1 MASKRR
7 QTESNKTE
15 KRKKK
20 TCEETAELCSVLDD
34 EQVKKA
40 VKEAWTQ
47 KTHYNQGDLE
57 LDCHPFPH
65 CIIRNFL
72 GSEAFVE
79 SLQRELQDLN
89 FHEKSNDLYKFKQSD
104 DLKKRTE
111 PHIAGLRAAL
121 FGRFRS
127 WLGEVL
133 GVELEPTVD
142 ISCARYEYTDVL
154 LCHDDEL
161 EGRRVAFILYLVP
174 PWQSSDG
181 GTLDLYSTDNDFQPQ
196 SIVKSLIPSLNT
208 LVLFEVSPVSFHQV
222 SEVLTEDKCRLS
234 LSGWFHGPSLE
245 RPPRHTQAPVPR
257 SPHLPRD
264 ETVLLEWINPAYLDI
279 SYQEK
284 IQEEFEDSSEIQ
296 LKDFLKEEKF
306 REVSEALGLTQIQW
320 TRRGPPNKRCY
331 EVASLDTLP
340 ECVSACWEL
349 LRSESFFLL
358 LSNFTGLRLH
368 YLCPADDEDDEDNEE
383 ENEERQAGEATGSST
398 ESQSR
403 NANKDKEPSTP
414 VCCGELRR
422 WSHGGYTLL
431 HDGEAARAEYALDL
445 VLPFCSAD
453 WQSDFG
459 GFTCY
464 VANEEDEELLT
475 VYPESNSLA
484 LVYRDKETLK
494 FVKHINHRSSANQRS
509 GSYYVVSGCDPSGG
523 SVIEQYNKVLR
534 TLGSCLTEIS
544 STLLLQ
550 QNGRQDCG
558 SWAVDRMC
566 GLVSAVCSSWCESTL
581 SFQRPAGR
589 EVRCF
594 QSYQADAHGFCR
606 SGRL

>member
-1 MASKRR
+1 MMASKRR
-7 QTESNKTE
+7 AGGDSM
-15 KRKKK
+15 RADKKK
-20 TCEETAELCSVLDD
+20 KKKEKKSCCEEAAELCSVVEE
-34 EQVKKA
+34 EQVKKR
-40 VKEAWTQ
+40 VQEAWSQRTPL
-47 KTHYNQGDLE
+47 THGDLE

-65 CIIRNFL
+65 CVIKNFL
-72 GSEAFVE
+72 GSETFVE
-79 SLQRELQDLN
+79 NLQRELLELN

-111 PHIAGLRAAL
+111 PHIAGLRTAL

-142 ISCARYEYTDVL
+142 ISCAKYEYTDVL

-174 PWQSSDG
+174 PWESSDG
-181 GTLDLYSTDNDFQPQ
+181 GSLDLYTTDSNFQPQ
-196 SIVKSLIPSLNT
+196 SIVKSLVPSLNT

-222 SEVLTEDKCRLS
+222 SEVLTQDKCRLS

-245 RPPRHTQAPVPR
+245 RPPRHVEPPVSR

-264 ETVLLEWINPAYLDI
+264 ETLLLEWINPVYLDI
-279 SYQEK
+279 SYQEQV
-284 IQEEFEDSSEIQ
+284 QEEFEDSSEIQ

-306 REVSEALGLTQIQW
+306 REVKEALRLAQIQW
-320 TRRGPPNKRCY
+320 TKRGPPNKRCY
-331 EVASLDTLP
+331 EAASLDTLP
-340 ECVSACWEL
+340 QCVSACWEL

-368 YLCPADDEDDEDNEE
+368 YLCPADDDE
-383 ENEERQAGEATGSST
+383 ENKDEEKEDAQGGEATGSLT
-398 ESQSR
+398 ESPP
-403 NANKDKEPSTP
+403 ANTSGEKELSTP

-431 HDGEAARAEYALDL
+431 HDAEAARAEYALDL
-445 VLPFCSAD
+445 VLPFCGAD
-453 WQSDFG
+453 WQSEFG

-475 VYPESNSLA
+475 VYPEDNSLA

-494 FVKHINHRSSANQRS
+494 FVKHVNHKSSSASAN
-509 GSYYVVSGCDPSGG
+509 
-523 SVIEQYNKVLR
+523 
-534 TLGSCLTEIS
+534 S
-544 STLLLQ
+544 STC
-550 QNGRQDCG
+550 RAFYDF
-558 SWAVDRMC
+558 
-566 GLVSAVCSSWCESTL
+566 
-581 SFQRPAGR
+581 SFVYY
-589 EVRCF
+589 E
-594 QSYQADAHGFCR
+594 
-606 SGRL
+606 

>member
-7 QTESNKTE
+7 RDGGGDAER
-15 KRKKK
+15 KRRQKRS
-20 TCEETAELCSVLDD
+20 EERAELGSVLED
-34 EQVKKA
+34 EQVRGA
-40 VKEAWTQ
+40 VKEAWSR
-47 KTHYNQGDLE
+47 KSRCSLGDLE
-57 LDCHPFPH
+57 LDCQPFPH
-65 CIIRNFL
+65 CVIKNFL
-72 GSEAFVE
+72 GSETFVE
-79 SLQRELQDLN
+79 NLQRELLALN
-89 FHEKSNDLYKFKQSD
+89 FHEKSNDLYKFKQSE

-111 PHIAGLRAAL
+111 PHIAGLRSAL

-181 GTLDLYSTDNDFQPQ
+181 GTLDLYTTDGNFQPQ
-196 SIVKSLIPSLNT
+196 SIVKSLVPSWNS

-222 SEVLTEDKCRLS
+222 SEVLSQDKCRLS

-245 RPPRHTQAPVPR
+245 RPPRHVEPTLPR

-264 ETVLLEWINPAYLDI
+264 ETLLLEWVNPIYLDI
-279 SYQEK
+279 SYQEQ

-306 REVSEALGLTQIQW
+306 RAVGEALRLSQIQW

-331 EVASLDTLP
+331 EAASLDTVP
-340 ECVSACWEL
+340 QCVSACWEL
-349 LRSESFFLL
+349 LRSEAFFLL

-368 YLCPADDEDDEDNEE
+368 FLCPADDDDEKKD
-383 ENEERQAGEATGSST
+383 EEREKKGEQEEAGEAEATSSST
-398 ESQSR
+398 ESPS
-403 NANKDKEPSTP
+403 ANGNREKELSTP

-422 WSHGGYTLL
+422 WSHGAYTLL

-445 VLPFCSAD
+445 LLPFGCAD
-453 WQSDFG
+453 WQSEFG
-459 GFTCY
+459 GFSCY

-475 VYPESNSLA
+475 VYPEDNSLA

-494 FVKHINHRSSANQRS
+494 FVKHVNNKSSCDSAGSSACRAFYDFS
-509 GSYYVVSGCDPSGG
+509 LVYY
-523 SVIEQYNKVLR
+523 E
-534 TLGSCLTEIS
+534 
-544 STLLLQ
+544 
-550 QNGRQDCG
+550 
-558 SWAVDRMC
+558 
-566 GLVSAVCSSWCESTL
+566 
-581 SFQRPAGR
+581 
-589 EVRCF
+589 
-594 QSYQADAHGFCR
+594 
-606 SGRL
+606 

>member
-7 QTESNKTE
+7 QDEVGKSD
-15 KRKKK
+15 KKK
-20 TCEETAELCSVLDD
+20 KQKKSEETAELGSAVEDD
-34 EQVKKA
+34 QVKSA
-40 VKEAWTQ
+40 VKEAWSRR
-47 KTHYNQGDLE
+47 THCSLGDLE

-65 CIIRNFL
+65 CIIKNFL
-72 GSEAFVE
+72 GSETFVE
-79 SLQRELQDLN
+79 NLQRELLELN

-104 DLKKRTE
+104 DLRKRTE
-111 PHIAGLRAAL
+111 PHIAGLRVAL

-127 WLGEVL
+127 WLSEVL

-142 ISCARYEYTDVL
+142 ISCARYEYTDIL

-181 GTLDLYSTDNDFQPQ
+181 GTLDLYTTDGNFQPQ
-196 SIVKSLIPSLNT
+196 SIVKSLVPSWNT

-222 SEVLTEDKCRLS
+222 SEVLSQDKCRLS
-234 LSGWFHGPSLE
+234 LSGWFHGPPLE
-245 RPPRHTQAPVPR
+245 RPPRHIEPPVPR

-264 ETVLLEWINPAYLDI
+264 ETLLLEWVNPVYLDI
-279 SYQEK
+279 SYQEQ

-306 REVSEALGLTQIQW
+306 RELGEALRHAQIQW

-340 ECVSACWEL
+340 QCVSTCWEL
-349 LRSESFFLL
+349 LRSEAFFLL

-368 YLCPADDEDDEDNEE
+368 YLCPTDDDDEREQKEQEDV
-383 ENEERQAGEATGSST
+383 RDGEATGSST
-398 ESQSR
+398 ESPSANASR
-403 NANKDKEPSTP
+403 AKELSTP
-414 VCCGELRR
+414 VCCGEVRR

-445 VLPFCSAD
+445 VLPFGCAD
-453 WQSDFG
+453 WQSEFG

-475 VYPESNSLA
+475 VYPEDNSLA

-494 FVKHINHRSSANQRS
+494 FVKHVNQKSSSDSAGTSTCRAFYDFS
-509 GSYYVVSGCDPSGG
+509 FVYY
-523 SVIEQYNKVLR
+523 E
-534 TLGSCLTEIS
+534 
-544 STLLLQ
+544 
-550 QNGRQDCG
+550 
-558 SWAVDRMC
+558 
-566 GLVSAVCSSWCESTL
+566 
-581 SFQRPAGR
+581 
-589 EVRCF
+589 
-594 QSYQADAHGFCR
+594 
-606 SGRL
+606 

>member
-1 MASKRR
+1 MASKR
-7 QTESNKTE
+7 QPDESVKTD
-15 KRKKK
+15 KKK
-20 TCEETAELCSVLDD
+20 KKKKTTCEETAELCSVVED
-34 EQVKKA
+34 EQVKKT
-40 VKEAWTQ
+40 VREAWSQ
-47 KTHYNQGDLE
+47 RSPCRQGDLE

-65 CIIRNFL
+65 CIIKNFL
-72 GSEAFVE
+72 GSETFVE
-79 SLQRELQDLN
+79 NLQRELLELN

-104 DLKKRTE
+104 DLRKRTE

-142 ISCARYEYTDVL
+142 ISCAKYEYTDVL

-161 EGRRVAFILYLVP
+161 EGRRIAFILYLVP

-181 GTLDLYSTDNDFQPQ
+181 GTLDLYTTDSNFQPQ

-222 SEVLTEDKCRLS
+222 SEVLTQDKCRLS

-245 RPPRHTQAPVPR
+245 RPPRHIEPPVPR

-264 ETVLLEWINPAYLDI
+264 ETLLLEWVNPVYLDI
-279 SYQEK
+279 SYQEQ

-306 REVSEALGLTQIQW
+306 REVREALRLTQIQW

-331 EVASLDTLP
+331 EAASLDTLP
-340 ECVSACWEL
+340 QCVSACWEL
-349 LRSESFFLL
+349 LRSEAFFLL

-368 YLCPADDEDDEDNEE
+368 YLCPADDDDDNKD
-383 ENEERQAGEATGSST
+383 EEREDVLDGKAMGSST
-398 ESQSR
+398 ESPSSANTSR
-403 NANKDKEPSTP
+403 EKEPSTP

-422 WSHGGYTLL
+422 WSHGSYTLL
-431 HDGEAARAEYALDL
+431 HDAEAARAEYALDL
-445 VLPFCSAD
+445 VLPFCD
-453 WQSDFG
+453 WQSEFG

-475 VYPESNSLA
+475 VYPEDNSLA

-494 FVKHINHRSSANQRS
+494 FVKHVNHKSSSGSAN
-509 GSYYVVSGCDPSGG
+509 
-523 SVIEQYNKVLR
+523 
-534 TLGSCLTEIS
+534 S
-544 STLLLQ
+544 STY
-550 QNGRQDCG
+550 GAFYDF
-558 SWAVDRMC
+558 
-566 GLVSAVCSSWCESTL
+566 
-581 SFQRPAGR
+581 SFVYY
-589 EVRCF
+589 E
-594 QSYQADAHGFCR
+594 
-606 SGRL
+606 

>member
-7 QTESNKTE
+7 QGESEKTE
-15 KRKKK
+15 KKKK
-20 TCEETAELCSVLDD
+20 KKSCEETAELSSVVED
-34 EQVKKA
+34 EQLKRA
-40 VKEAWTQ
+40 VKEAWSQGTQ
-47 KTHYNQGDLE
+47 YRQGDLE

-72 GSEAFVE
+72 SSETFVE
-79 SLQRELQDLN
+79 NLQRELLGLN

-127 WLGEVL
+127 WLGEVF

-142 ISCARYEYTDVL
+142 ISCARYEYTDIL

-181 GTLDLYSTDNDFQPQ
+181 GTLDLYSTDSNFQPQ
-196 SIVKSLIPSLNT
+196 SIVKSLIPSLNS

-245 RPPRHTQAPVPR
+245 RPPRHVEALVPR
-257 SPHLPRD
+257 NPHLPRD
-264 ETVLLEWINPAYLDI
+264 ETLLLEWVNPVYLDI
-279 SYQEK
+279 SYQEH

-306 REVSEALGLTQIQW
+306 REVNEALQLTQIQW
-320 TRRGPPNKRCY
+320 TKRGPPNKRCY
-331 EVASLDTLP
+331 EVASLESLP
-340 ECVSACWEL
+340 QCVSACWEL
-349 LRSESFFLL
+349 LHSEAFFLL

-368 YLCPADDEDDEDNEE
+368 YLCPADDDEDEDQDGSKEE
-383 ENEERQAGEATGSST
+383 KKDVQNGEATASSA
-398 ESQSR
+398 ESQS
-403 NANKDKEPSTP
+403 ANTSREKELSTP

-422 WSHGGYTLL
+422 WSHGSYTLL

-445 VLPFCSAD
+445 ILPFCGAD
-453 WQSDFG
+453 WQSEFG

-475 VYPESNSLA
+475 VYPEDNSLA

-494 FVKHINHRSSANQRS
+494 FVKHVNHRSSS
-509 GSYYVVSGCDPSGG
+509 D
-523 SVIEQYNKVLR
+523 
-534 TLGSCLTEIS
+534 
-544 STLLLQ
+544 ST
-550 QNGRQDCG
+550 
-558 SWAVDRMC
+558 
-566 GLVSAVCSSWCESTL
+566 
-581 SFQRPAGR
+581 
-589 EVRCF
+589 
-594 QSYQADAHGFCR
+594 
-606 SGRL
+606 